1 MRQCEREGRFRGLSP
16 RAIWL
21 HAVLAVGTVLLMG
34 RRLMGPVFDDGLLN
48 PDSYMRLV
56 RIERAWK
63 EITESGSMV

>member
-1 MRQCEREGRFRGLSP
+1 LSP

-48 PDSYMRLV
+48 PDSYTRLV
-56 RIERAWK
+56 RIETAWK
-63 EITESGSMV
+63 